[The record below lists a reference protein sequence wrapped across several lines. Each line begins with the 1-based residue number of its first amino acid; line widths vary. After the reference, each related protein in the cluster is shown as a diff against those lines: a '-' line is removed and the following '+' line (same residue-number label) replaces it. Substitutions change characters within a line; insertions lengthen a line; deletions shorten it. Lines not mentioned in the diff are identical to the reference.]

1 MLSESP
7 QIFYGNSETAINA
20 QNPAVGHAHKQ
31 NFLTANGS
39 RDSHAKTLASG
50 GKNRSHN
57 AGKPYR
63 CISWATIRERIDSPS
78 RVEKHNAPF
87 VILSTYVEHDA
98 RTHAVQA
105 ERGVFGGLA
114 VDIDAGNPT
123 MAEVVAAVSAV
134 TGGALAEIYSTAS
147 ASHDCRKW
155 RVLIPLASPLAG
167 ADYPDT
173 QAALFRL
180 LKAHGLQCDTSLE
193 RAGQSIFLP
202 NVPPDGR
209 GEDGVPL
216 FYEYHHADGG
226 LLELLPG
233 TAIVEDRE
241 SHRARRAARQ
251 AESDARAADAA
262 KKRQARIEDGTHFD
276 PIAHFNDSHPIAALF
291 AAYGFKRKKGGQGN
305 DYSSP
310 LSKSGSYSTR
320 DYGDRWVTQSV
331 WARDYGIGRVSK
343 SGAGYGDAFDLFVWF
358 EHHGDRSGAVRAYLS
373 DIGRLGDSLD
383 DTVPVVLEPLADR
396 GVARGLDDWRQ
407 EMGVAFALALRQ
419 PGLHFDGSQTGSGKT
434 TCAILAI
441 KQAIVTTRREAES
454 GDDIAPI
461 ERVLI
466 ALPDHEN
473 IRGRVVEMQE
483 LGIEAVPYPERS
495 DATCGNMDEV
505 NRAQAL
511 GLTAGAA
518 VCWGCHLNTSC
529 KSNPGQYLHELQ
541 RAEKADFTLCTHE
554 RLRLAPGS
562 ATSGRDVIVIDEQ
575 PVDVLAPSISV
586 RVEDMAPVVTL
597 ARTVRD
603 ECLFDRGRVL
613 EPALEDR
620 IFAEALAAAY
630 EAIADAA
637 KRADGVGVFEIPI
650 PAASEVP
657 KNWQK
662 MLLRWAGRLGV
673 DIGTKQKRDQF
684 QRTLRLLTMM
694 VTGGLENLH
703 LLVEQTSRHEKQPD
717 GSVKEWQPLHF
728 FVCGAWKTRL
738 PKVPILCLDATTDP
752 QDLRDATGEEVLD
765 HTPAGY
771 LPNVAP
777 VTQVPLDITKDQAP
791 AATANA
797 IKDYLHRNPHVQ
809 RLGVI
814 GHRLHIM
821 AIMGDDAVLS
831 PRLRARIAKHCYHG
845 QGPDRASN
853 DWQESCDALLVMG
866 TMRPGGGPVLE
877 RLVRLGK
884 HEAAQQSG
892 DWGPRHWDGVTVAGE
907 PFRGEGMGYLNPEW
921 HHAHAAISRAAMHQC
936 GGRGRAITG
945 KGIPVTFYT
954 TEPMGV
960 PVDDSVAVVGRCV
973 WGAVEAVVRCR
984 DGVGDGSSLFPIEKI
999 YRRNAGSGVA
1009 VKVQAVVDLM
1019 ISEASAAGGKLGRS
1033 AAERALRLARRHGL
1047 LESPSKGW
1055 LLVTGEP
1062 QAAMPVDAPE
1072 PTPHVAVP
1080 KPAMLTHPPQAVV
1093 IRATGPSSPVE
1104 AFDVVAGSTASSTIC
1119 ISTDIMPAAIPTGV
1133 DHLREL
1139 LDERSAI
1146 MEFDGG
1152 LDRETADRL
1161 AAEMILGRVSA
1172 APAAIHELV
1181 AVDSQSLLAR
1191 THPLVDH
1198 AARLFGGTALLLP
1211 SESNESEFSGAQSQ
1225 QPPPSRGKCVC
1236 GESDWVEVPIHGG
1249 EGARVDCG
1257 HCGRFGDFIVWHG
1270 KALAPGMGRFF
1281 GLSSQLNHQSA
1292 PRGEPGVLHGGG
1304 VTKPRW
1310 GVTTVPAVD
1319 GDLMQESGRADTT
1332 CTPCNSAIAQ
1342 CN

>member
-1 MLSESP
+1 MLSDAP

-20 QNPAVGHAHKQ
+20 QNPAAGHTPPQ

-39 RDSHAKTLASG
+39 RDSHAKTLARG
-50 GKNRSHN
+50 FKNNSPN

-63 CISWATIRERIDSPS
+63 CISWATIRERIVSPS

-123 MAEVVAAVSAV
+123 MAEVIAAVSAV
-134 TGGALAEIYSTAS
+134 TGGALAEIYSS
-147 ASHDCRKW
+147 SSSSHDCRKW
-155 RVLIPLASPLAG
+155 RVLIPLAAPLAG

-173 QAALFRL
+173 QVALFGL
-180 LKAHGLQCDTSLE
+180 LKAHGMQCDPMLKGT
-193 RAGQSIFLP
+193 GQPIFLP
-202 NVPPDGR
+202 NVPPARR
-209 GEDGVPL
+209 GKDGVPL
-216 FYEYHHADGG
+216 FYECHHAAGE

-233 TAIVEDRE
+233 TAIVEARE

-251 AESDARAADAA
+251 AEAAVRAADAA
-262 KKRQARIEDGTHFD
+262 KKRQARVDAGTDFD
-276 PIAHFNDSHPIAALF
+276 AIAHFNDTHPVAALL
-291 AAYGFKRKKGGQGN
+291 AAYGFKQKRAGQGS

-310 LSKSGSYSTR
+310 LSKSGSYSTQDR
-320 DYGDRWVTQSV
+320 GDHWITLSA
-331 WARDYGIGRVSK
+331 WAHDHDIGRTSQN
-343 SGAGYGDAFDLFVWF
+343 GNRWGDAFDLFVGF
-358 EHHGDRSGAVRAYLS
+358 EHHGNRRGAMLAYLS
-373 DIGRLGDSLD
+373 EIGRLDDSLD
-383 DTVPVVLEPLADR
+383 GPVPVVVEPLIDR

-407 EMGVAFALALRQ
+407 EMGVGFALALRQ
-419 PGLHFDGSQTGSGKT
+419 PGLHFDGSQPGSGKT

-441 KQAIVTTRREAES
+441 KQAIVTTRREAEAAD
-454 GDDIAPI
+454 GITPI

-466 ALPDHEN
+466 ALPDHAN
-473 IRGRVVEMQE
+473 IRDRVVEMQE
-483 LGIEAVPYPERS
+483 FGIDAVPYPERS
-495 DATCGNMDEV
+495 DATCGNMEQV
-505 NRAQAL
+505 ERAQAL

-518 VCWGCHLNTSC
+518 VCWGCRLRDSC
-529 KSNPGQYLHELQ
+529 KANAGQYLHELQ
-541 RAEKADFTLCTHE
+541 RAEQADFTLCTHE
-554 RLRLAPGS
+554 RLRLGPDA
-562 ATSGRDVIVIDEQ
+562 ATAGRDVIVLDEQ
-575 PVDVLAPSISV
+575 PVEVLSPSISV

-603 ECLFDRGRVL
+603 DCLFERGRAV
-613 EPALEDR
+613 EPAPEER
-620 IFAEALAAAY
+620 IFAAAIVAAY
-630 EAIADAA
+630 EAIFDAA
-637 KRADGVGVFEIPI
+637 EQSEGTGVFQIPM

-657 KNWQK
+657 KHWQTTLMK
-662 MLLRWAGRLGV
+662 WADSIGV
-673 DIGTKQKRDQF
+673 DIGSQQKKDRF
-684 QRTLRLLTMM
+684 QKSQRLLSMI
-694 VTGGLENLH
+694 VTGKLDSLH
-703 LLVEQTSRHEKQPD
+703 LLVEQTSRHELQLD
-717 GSVKEWQPLHF
+717 GSVKEWQPSHY

-738 PKVPILCLDATTDP
+738 PKVPILCLDATTSP
-752 QDLRDATGEEVLD
+752 QDLRDATGEDVLD

-777 VTQVPLDITKDQAP
+777 VTQVPLDITAGQSP
-791 AATANA
+791 AATAAA
-797 IKDYLHRNPHVQ
+797 IEDYLHRNPQVQ

-853 DWQESCDALLVMG
+853 DWQESCDALLVIG

-877 RLVRLGK
+877 RLVRHGK
-884 HEAAQQSG
+884 HEAARQSG

-907 PFRGEGMGYLNPEW
+907 PFRGEGLGYRHAEW

-936 GGRGRAITG
+936 GGRGRAITSR
-945 KGIPVTFYT
+945 GIPVTFYT

-960 PVDDSVAVVGRCV
+960 PVDDSVEVVGRSV
-973 WGAVEAVVRCR
+973 REAVEAVVRCR
-984 DGVGDGSSLFPIEKI
+984 DGVGGESLLFPIERI
-999 YRRNAGSGVA
+999 YRKKLGSGVA

-1019 ISEASAAGGKLGRS
+1019 ICEASAGGWKLGRP
-1033 AAERALRLARRHGL
+1033 AAEKALRLARRHGR

-1055 LLVTGEP
+1055 LLVSSSAD
-1062 QAAMPVDAPE
+1062 AAIPVDAPE
-1072 PTPHVAVP
+1072 PTPQVAVP
-1080 KPAMLTHPPQAVV
+1080 KPAMLSPPPQAVV

-1104 AFDVVAGSTASSTIC
+1104 AFDVVAGSTASTTIC
-1119 ISTDIMPAAIPTGV
+1119 ISTDIMPAALPTGV

-1152 LDRETADRL
+1152 LDREMADRL

-1172 APAAIHELV
+1172 APAGIPEQV

-1198 AARLFGGTALLLP
+1198 AARLFGGTAILLNA
-1211 SESNESEFSGAQSQ
+1211 ESNESEFVGAQGQ
-1225 QPPPSRGKCVC
+1225 QPPPLQGKCVC
-1236 GESDWVEVPIHGG
+1236 GESEWVEVPIHGG
-1249 EGARVDCG
+1249 DGARVDCG
-1257 HCGRFGDFIVWHG
+1257 HCGRFGDFTVWHG
-1270 KALAPGMGRFF
+1270 KALTPGSGRSL

-1292 PRGEPGVLHGGG
+1292 PRVEPGVLHGGG
-1304 VTKPRW
+1304 GTKPRW
-1310 GVTTVPAVD
+1310 NAPTVPAVD

-1332 CTPCNSAIAQ
+1332 CTPCNLAIAQ